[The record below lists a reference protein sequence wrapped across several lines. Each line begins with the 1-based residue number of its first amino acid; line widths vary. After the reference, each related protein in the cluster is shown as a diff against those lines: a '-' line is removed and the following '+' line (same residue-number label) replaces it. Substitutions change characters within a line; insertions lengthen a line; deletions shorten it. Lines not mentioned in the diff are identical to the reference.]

1 MQDPLFLTRDEV
13 LAQHAE
19 QWRRYGGTPGLR
31 DEGLLRS
38 ALAQP
43 EAGFA
48 GQWLHDDL
56 AAMAAAYGFH
66 LAQDHPFV
74 DGNKR
79 VAAACAL
86 LFLALNGKRVIA
98 PPGALAA
105 VFLDVAAGKAGK
117 DDLATWLRTHLQPW
131 SGGR

>member
-1 MQDPLFLTRDEV
+1 MEPAFLTLEEV

-19 QWRRYGGTPGLR
+19 QLRRYGGTPGLR

-43 EAGFA
+43 ESGFG
-48 GQWLHDDL
+48 GQWLHEDL

-66 LAQDHPFV
+66 LAQNHPLV

-86 LFLALNGKRVIA
+86 LFLALNGRRVVA
-98 PPGALAA
+98 EPGRFADIILA
-105 VFLDVAAGKAGK
+105 VAAGTATK
-117 DDLATWLRTHLQPW
+117 DDLATWLRSHLQPW
-131 SGGR
+131 HAGR

>member
-1 MQDPLFLTRDEV
+1 MEPLFLTWDEV

-19 QWRRYGGTPGLR
+19 QLRRYGGTPGLR

-43 EAGFA
+43 EGQYA
-48 GQWLHDDL
+48 GQWLHPDL

-66 LAQDHPFV
+66 LAQNHPFV

-79 VAAACAL
+79 IAAACAL
-86 LFLALNGKRVIA
+86 LFLALNDVRVVA
-98 PPGALAA
+98 PRGALAGII
-105 VFLDVAAGKAGK
+105 LDLAAGKASK
-117 DDLATWLRTHLQPW
+117 DDLATWLRAHQQAW
-131 SGGR
+131 R